1 MNKFIFIQCHIIL
14 FFAVSIF
21 GCKEKE
27 QPKKQEIG
35 EYVYIDQY
43 KCCHVKQNCIELML
57 GRDDK
62 PNYMVKRVEIKMLND
77 LSKYR
82 TCSHCVDDETYKKL
96 QEITDDALTIGW
108 DDDTKEENNEQK
120 DIRKNNHVAN

>member
-1 MNKFIFIQCHIIL
+1 MNNLTFKQWSAIIVMSMFFIY
-14 FFAVSIF
+14 

-27 QPKKQEIG
+27 QQKKQDIG
-35 EYVYIDQY
+35 EYVYVDQY
-43 KCCHVKQNCIELML
+43 KCCHVKQNCLELMF

-62 PNYMVKRVEIKMLND
+62 PNYMVKRVDIKMLND

-108 DDDTKEENNEQK
+108 DDNKTDENNE
-120 DIRKNNHVAN
+120 